1 MKVPEFAC
9 GANTYLN
16 NASVSPMPVAS
27 IRAVSEFLTKYSQIG
42 PDSAESE
49 PFVTETLRQTR
60 KRISAII
67 GCQPDEI
74 ILTQSTTD
82 GINAVARGLPH
93 QDDAHMLI
101 RGMEHEHHSNF
112 YPWVRRANGTQ
123 QSLKIDEN
131 GFFDMRNLLEIIRT
145 EKIEL
150 VSLSHALYNTGAIL
164 AVEEA
169 GEILNAENIPFFV
182 DAAQSVGCLEK
193 VNVGKIGCN
202 FMSFNGS
209 KWLCG
214 PMGTGIFY
222 CSRKASEMLEPLGI
236 GGESATVYDDNG
248 ITKVAFKGMPEK
260 FQTGFRNYAGTAG
273 LNCSAQILSDYGFEN
288 IRKKISYLANIL
300 REGLSLVPGVTLYG
314 PKEDHLRTG
323 IVPFTAK
330 TDPENA
336 VIRSRKCHLRYSVK
350 SQGHKITADLSN
362 VYFF

>member
-9 GANTYLN
+9 GANAYLN

-145 EKIEL
+145 DKIC
-150 VSLSHALYNTGAIL
+150 
-164 AVEEA
+164 
-169 GEILNAENIPFFV
+169 AEQFRPCSSSIITE
-182 DAAQSVGCLEK
+182 SCLKFLRHSFE
-193 VNVGKIGCN
+193 CN
-202 FMSFNGS
+202 
-209 KWLCG
+209 LC
-214 PMGTGIFY
+214 
-222 CSRKASEMLEPLGI
+222 
-236 GGESATVYDDNG
+236 D
-248 ITKVAFKGMPEK
+248 
-260 FQTGFRNYAGTAG
+260 
-273 LNCSAQILSDYGFEN
+273 
-288 IRKKISYLANIL
+288 
-300 REGLSLVPGVTLYG
+300 
-314 PKEDHLRTG
+314 
-323 IVPFTAK
+323 
-330 TDPENA
+330 A
-336 VIRSRKCHLRYSVK
+336 VIIVYGGRFPSYS
-350 SQGHKITADLSN
+350 
-362 VYFF
+362 

>member
-9 GANTYLN
+9 GANAYLN

-123 QSLKIDEN
+123 QSL
-131 GFFDMRNLLEIIRT
+131 GP
-145 EKIEL
+145 EL
-150 VSLSHALYNTGAIL
+150 
-164 AVEEA
+164 
-169 GEILNAENIPFFV
+169 
-182 DAAQSVGCLEK
+182 K
-193 VNVGKIGCN
+193 
-202 FMSFNGS
+202 
-209 KWLCG
+209 
-214 PMGTGIFY
+214 
-222 CSRKASEMLEPLGI
+222 
-236 GGESATVYDDNG
+236 
-248 ITKVAFKGMPEK
+248 
-260 FQTGFRNYAGTAG
+260 
-273 LNCSAQILSDYGFEN
+273 
-288 IRKKISYLANIL
+288 
-300 REGLSLVPGVTLYG
+300 
-314 PKEDHLRTG
+314 
-323 IVPFTAK
+323 
-330 TDPENA
+330 
-336 VIRSRKCHLRYSVK
+336 IRSPDSLMLATGMWKRRRCSDTR
-350 SQGHKITADLSN
+350 
-362 VYFF
+362 

>member
-193 VNVGKIGCN
+193 
-202 FMSFNGS
+202 
-209 KWLCG
+209 
-214 PMGTGIFY
+214 
-222 CSRKASEMLEPLGI
+222 
-236 GGESATVYDDNG
+236 
-248 ITKVAFKGMPEK
+248 
-260 FQTGFRNYAGTAG
+260 
-273 LNCSAQILSDYGFEN
+273 
-288 IRKKISYLANIL
+288 
-300 REGLSLVPGVTLYG
+300 
-314 PKEDHLRTG
+314 
-323 IVPFTAK
+323 
-330 TDPENA
+330 
-336 VIRSRKCHLRYSVK
+336 
-350 SQGHKITADLSN
+350 
-362 VYFF
+362 

>member
-112 YPWVRRANGTQ
+112 YPWVRRSNGTQ

-150 VSLSHALYNTGAIL
+150 VSLSHALYNSSDQQFLHNYGIL
-164 AVEEA
+164 F
-169 GEILNAENIPFFV
+169 EIF
-182 DAAQSVGCLEK
+182 Q
-193 VNVGKIGCN
+193 
-202 FMSFNGS
+202 
-209 KWLCG
+209 
-214 PMGTGIFY
+214 
-222 CSRKASEMLEPLGI
+222 
-236 GGESATVYDDNG
+236 
-248 ITKVAFKGMPEK
+248 AF
-260 FQTGFRNYAGTAG
+260 
-273 LNCSAQILSDYGFEN
+273 L
-288 IRKKISYLANIL
+288 
-300 REGLSLVPGVTLYG
+300 
-314 PKEDHLRTG
+314 
-323 IVPFTAK
+323 
-330 TDPENA
+330 
-336 VIRSRKCHLRYSVK
+336 
-350 SQGHKITADLSN
+350 
-362 VYFF
+362 

>member
-1 MKVPEFAC
+1 M
-9 GANTYLN
+9 
-16 NASVSPMPVAS
+16 
-27 IRAVSEFLTKYSQIG
+27 
-42 PDSAESE
+42 
-49 PFVTETLRQTR
+49 
-60 KRISAII
+60 
-67 GCQPDEI
+67 
-74 ILTQSTTD
+74 
-82 GINAVARGLPH
+82 
-93 QDDAHMLI
+93 
-101 RGMEHEHHSNF
+101 
-112 YPWVRRANGTQ
+112 RANGTQ

-248 ITKVAFKGMPEK
+248 ITKVAF
-260 FQTGFRNYAGTAG
+260 RV
-273 LNCSAQILSDYGFEN
+273 SAWSI
-288 IRKKISYLANIL
+288 I
-300 REGLSLVPGVTLYG
+300 
-314 PKEDHLRTG
+314 
-323 IVPFTAK
+323 
-330 TDPENA
+330 
-336 VIRSRKCHLRYSVK
+336 
-350 SQGHKITADLSN
+350 
-362 VYFF
+362 